1 MQLVGLAVEEQQQQA
16 GQQQVKE
23 RDQVVE
29 LPEVEEQLTL
39 NSAAD

>member
-1 MQLVGLAVEEQQQQA
+1 MQLVGLAVEEQHQQA